1 MSNYRRARVAGGTF
15 FFTVVAYR
23 RQPILCDEPVR
34 AALREAIREVRQS
47 SPFKIDAWVLLPDHL
62 HCIWTLPPDDGD
74 FSLRRSLIKRRVS
87 LAVGA
92 QYRRAEW
99 LNASKLKHRE
109 STVWQRRFWE
119 HSIRDEEDLR
129 RHVDYLHFNPV
140 KHGLVS
146 GASDWPHSTFH
157 RFVEAGIYPADWA
170 WNNVDSSQPLQ
181 MPFS

>member
-1 MSNYRRARVAGGTF
+1 MSNYRRAQAAGGTF

-34 AALREAIREVRQS
+34 AALREAINEVRRS
-47 SPFKIDAWVLLPDHL
+47 RPFKIDAWVLLPDHL

-74 FSLRRSLIKRRVS
+74 FSLRWSLIKRQVS

-99 LNASKLKHRE
+99 MNESKLKHRE
-109 STVWQRRFWE
+109 STLWQRRFWE
-119 HSIRDEEDLR
+119 HCIRDDEDLR

-146 GASDWPHSTFH
+146 RVSDWPHSTFH
-157 RFVEAGIYPADWA
+157 RFVKAGICPADWA
-170 WNNVDSSQPLQ
+170 WNNADAAQLLK
-181 MPFS
+181 MPFP